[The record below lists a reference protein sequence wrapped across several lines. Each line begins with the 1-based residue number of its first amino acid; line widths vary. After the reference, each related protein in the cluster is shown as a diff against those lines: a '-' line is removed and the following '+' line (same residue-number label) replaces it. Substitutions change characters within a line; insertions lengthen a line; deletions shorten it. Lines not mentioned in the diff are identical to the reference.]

1 MTAAGETANGPTRD
15 TAAAP
20 LLACAELTM
29 RFGGLVALDALDLH
43 VARGEILG
51 LIGPNGSGKTT
62 FFNVLTGLYRASGG
76 RIAFAGRD
84 ITGLAP
90 QAVYRAGIART
101 FQRSRLC
108 LPLTV
113 FDNVMIGNH
122 LRLSRGTGF
131 NVFRRRALRRQ
142 YEESVE
148 AARALAV
155 TFNPQLAARLFDAAG
170 ALDMIDRRRVE
181 ICRALVNAPR
191 LLLLD
196 EPSAGMTRGETR
208 ELMDDIL
215 QVRAARPALTIVII
229 EHEMNVIE
237 RMTQRCVVLN
247 YGRKIAEGPFRAVAA
262 ERGVQEAYLGQ
273 AVA

>member
-1 MTAAGETANGPTRD
+1 MSPEARTSTAAS
-15 TAAAP
+15 AP
-20 LLACAELTM
+20 ALLACRGLTM
-29 RFGGLVALDALDLH
+29 AFGGLVALDALDLD

-62 FFNVLTGLYRASGG
+62 FFNVLTGLYRPRAGHV
-76 RIAFAGRD
+76 AFAGRD

-90 QAVYRAGIART
+90 QQVFRAGIART

-113 FDNVMIGNH
+113 FDNIMIGNH
-122 LRLSRGTGF
+122 VRVRRGLAFNLLRRG
-131 NVFRRRALRRQ
+131 ALRRQ
-142 YEESVE
+142 FDANVD
-148 AARALAV
+148 AARALAA
-155 TFNPQLAARLFDAAG
+155 TFNPHLAGRLFDAAG
-170 ALDMIDRRRVE
+170 TLDMIDRRRVE
-181 ICRALVNAPR
+181 ICRALVSSPQ

-215 QVRAARPALTIVII
+215 QVRAARGELTIVII

-237 RMTQRCVVLN
+237 RMTGRCVVLN
-247 YGRKIAEGPFRAVAA
+247 YGEKIAEGPFRTVASDPA
-262 ERGVQEAYLGQ
+262 VQEAYLGA
-273 AVA
+273 AVT